1 MRILATGGAGYIGSI
16 SVEAFLAAGHEVT
29 VLDDLSTGH
38 ADAVPQG
45 ARLEVGTYGNTAAV
59 ATLLERHKIDAVFHC
74 AAKSIVGESMTDP
87 AKYFLENVCGG
98 IALLE
103 AMRATG
109 VRRIAF
115 SSTAAT
121 YGMPERTPILE
132 TDPLRPINAYGETKR
147 SVEGAIRWY
156 GHAYGLRSVILRYFN
171 AAGASKL
178 NGEFHQPESHLI
190 PVILGAAQAGSPLTL
205 FGDDY
210 ATPDGTCIR
219 DYIHVEDLAAAH
231 TLALEATDPANSRTG
246 PASGPCEPLIWGT
259 APASATSRWLRR
271 RRRSWATPSRSRW
284 GHAAQAIRP
293 CWWPVRRTPARSS
306 VGSLST
312 GRLKRSSARPGNGGL
327 RIRPGTPGSQA

>member
-246 PASGPCEPLIWGT
+246 PASGPCEPLICNLGNGT
-259 APASATSRWLRR
+259 GFSNLQVVAAAEKVVGHAITVKMGPRRTGDPAVLVASAQNAREKLGWQ
-271 RRRSWATPSRSRW
+271 PKH
-284 GHAAQAIRP
+284 GAIEEIIGSAWEWRLAH
-293 CWWPVRRTPARSS
+293 PA
-306 VGSLST
+306 GY
-312 GRLKRSSARPGNGGL
+312 AR
-327 RIRPGTPGSQA
+327 